1 MFKKIAE
8 LIGNNDKTI
17 YRWKKEGR
25 PIINLLEKYFT
36 KENLEE
42 FLSTGKIDKFEYT
55 GSYLQNL
62 EMKCFDIYGKFG
74 EIRIRTKYPSLVD
87 YNIISISSTPNA
99 YIIYVVPFLKKYEEE
114 IKLFNSNNFKD
125 NFFNLALTNHFERN
139 EGVKEPYLTFQMLE
153 LLDELSSPEL
163 YYFFNEFNIENFY

>member
-55 GSYLQNL
+55 DSYLQNL
-62 EMKCFDIYGKFG
+62 EMKCFNIHGRFE
-74 EIRIRTKYPSLVD
+74 EIRIKTRYPSHGD
-87 YNIISISSTPNA
+87 YNVISISSTPNA
-99 YIIYVVPFLKKYEEE
+99 YMLYVVPFLKKYEEE

-125 NFFNLALTNHFERN
+125 NFFDLALTHHFERDN
-139 EGVKEPYLTFQMLE
+139 GVKEPYVTFQMLE
-153 LLDELSSPEL
+153 ILDELSNTEL
-163 YYFFNEFNIENFY
+163 YYFFNEFNIED